1 MTQSLGGEGKGEG
14 VKGAAMSAGKSLFS
28 KGSPTPPPSPDE
40 ISAYLGKQTIF
51 EGKMTFEGVFRLDG
65 KFEGEIFESGTL
77 IVGETA
83 TIKGK
88 VGLDTIVINGL
99 MDGEIN
105 AKTRVEIHS
114 SGKVYGNLSTPILI
128 INEGGI
134 FEGHCKMETGI
145 DKKEDNL
152 DSVSTKTDYSLPPLT
167 TTSTPE
173 G

>member
-1 MTQSLGGEGKGEG
+1 
-14 VKGAAMSAGKSLFS
+14 MSAGKTLFS
-28 KGSPTPPPSPDE
+28 KGRPPTPPPSSEE

-77 IVGETA
+77 IVGEAA

-88 VGLDTIVINGL
+88 VGLNMIVINGL
-99 MDGEIN
+99 VEGEVF

-114 SGKVYGNLSTPILI
+114 TGKLYGTLSTPILI

-134 FEGHCKMETGI
+134 FEGHSKMGGTLNR
-145 DKKEDNL
+145 KEDNL
-152 DSVSTKTDYSLPPLT
+152 DPLSQKVDSSFPPLT
-167 TTSTPE
+167 PPSTQGGE
-173 G
+173 GG

>member
-1 MTQSLGGEGKGEG
+1 
-14 VKGAAMSAGKSLFS
+14 MSAGKALFS
-28 KGSPTPPPSPDE
+28 KGSPAPPPSPDE

-83 TIKGK
+83 AIKGK
-88 VGLDTIVINGL
+88 VGLNTIVINGL
-99 MDGEIN
+99 VEGEID

-114 SGKVYGNLSTPILI
+114 TGKVYGSLSTPILT

-134 FEGHCKMETGI
+134 FEGHCKMESGF

-152 DSVSTKTDYSLPPLT
+152 DPLSPKVDPSLPTLPP
-167 TTSTPE
+167 SFPPVEE